1 VETREE
7 ERPLHA
13 DVRWLA
19 SALGFVVRRLEGE
32 EVFRAVEGLRAAC
45 RARRRQEPGAPSLEA
60 LLGRAQ
66 ALPLPVA
73 SAVGRAFG
81 LFFLLINT
89 AEQVH
94 RVRRREAYPA
104 DPPQPASPR
113 WALGRLRER
122 GLSAEEVGR
131 LLQQLEIRPV
141 LTAHPTEST
150 RRTVLGLQA
159 RVAELLLAR
168 DQGAR
173 VTDRQLEAEVE
184 LLWLTSEV
192 RRDRPSVLDE
202 VSTVLWYLEERL
214 AEACARTGSELRD
227 AYEQLFETELEEP
240 LAPVIP
246 GTWVGGDRDGN
257 PFVTAEVTLAAA
269 RRAAHRML
277 AVYAADVD
285 RAIEALSLSASIV
298 AVPDAL
304 RESLRLD
311 REQLPQVW
319 ERDGRRDADEPVRL
333 KLAFMRSRLLA
344 TRERIASLDAGAPRH
359 VPGAYPHAD
368 AFRQDLLLVRA
379 SALDAGA
386 RATVREWIDPLLA
399 KLAAHGLH
407 GLRMDLREDAAELEA
422 AVAEIAEAVGQ
433 GVPDRAALHRE
444 LLGRRPLTGPTV
456 PLPERARR
464 VLAVFHAGRTLQDE
478 LGDQAVGT
486 FIASMTRSADDLLRI
501 LLLAREAGLVD
512 LAGDTPRSRL
522 DVVPLFET
530 LDDLRAGPR
539 IFEEL
544 CVDPVWKRQLA
555 ARGQRQEVMLGYS
568 DSAKDAGILP
578 AAWALYRAQQDL
590 AAAARR
596 HGVELVLFHGQGGTV
611 GRGGGSP
618 VYRALS
624 ALPPETLGRSLK
636 LTEQGEVI
644 SQKYGLLP
652 LADRSLEV
660 LVTGALMAS
669 RSDWREGLPDAEA
682 DSYHAA
688 LERMA
693 ERALPVFRG
702 LVHDSDA
709 LFHLFLHTT
718 PVREL
723 AQVHYGSRPAYRE
736 RAGVGT
742 MAGIRAIP
750 WVFGWT
756 QTRWM
761 LPGWLGVGT
770 ALEALCAEPGG
781 LELLQRMASRWPF
794 FDDLLG
800 KIEMVLAKSD
810 LDIALLYVRR
820 LGGGEPKHEVLAQEL
835 VREHERTVRA
845 VLAIRRATVL
855 PTSNAVLRES
865 IALRNPYV
873 DALSVLQVAL
883 LERKRALPE
892 DHPERAALDPALG
905 PITNG
910 IAQGLRNT
918 G

>member
-19 SALGFVVRRLEGE
+19 TALGQVVRRLEGE
-32 EVFRAVEGLRAAC
+32 AVYEAVEGLRAAC
-45 RARRRQEPGAPSLEA
+45 RARRREEPGAPSLDE
-60 LLGRAQ
+60 LLQRARE
-66 ALPLPVA
+66 LPLPVA

-94 RVRRREAYPA
+94 RVRRRRAYPA

-113 WALGRLRER
+113 WALSKLRER
-122 GLSAEEVGR
+122 GASAEEVAV
-131 LLQQLEIRPV
+131 LLRSLEIRPV

-159 RVAELLLAR
+159 RVAALLLAR
-168 DQGAR
+168 DQR
-173 VTDRQLEAEVE
+173 EHVSDRQLEAEVE

-227 AYEQLFETELEEP
+227 AYEQLFETELPEP

-277 AVYAADVD
+277 GVYAADVE
-285 RAIEALSLSASIV
+285 RAIESLSLSASI
-298 AVPDAL
+298 APVPDAL
-304 RESLRLD
+304 RESLRAD
-311 REQLPQVW
+311 RELLPAIW

-333 KLAFMRSRLLA
+333 KLAFVRARLLA
-344 TRERIASLDAGAPRH
+344 TADRIASLDAGAPRH
-359 VPGAYPHAD
+359 PPAAYPHAG
-368 AFRQDLLLVRA
+368 ALRQDLELVRA
-379 SALDAGA
+379 AALDAGA
-386 RATVREWIDPLLA
+386 SAAVRERVDPLLA

-433 GVPDRAALHRE
+433 PVPDRAALRSE
-444 LLGRRPLTGPTV
+444 LSSRRPLTGPTV
-456 PLPERARR
+456 PLPERASR
-464 VLAVFHAGRTLQDE
+464 VLAVFHAARTLQDE

-512 LAGDTPRSRL
+512 LAGEQPRSRL

-544 CVDPVWKRQLA
+544 CQDPVWKRQLA

-578 AAWALYRAQQDL
+578 AAWALQQAQQQL
-590 AAAARR
+590 AAIARR

-669 RSDWREGLPDAEA
+669 RADWREGLPDEEVA
-682 DSYHAA
+682 SYHAA
-688 LERMA
+688 MERLA
-693 ERALPVFRG
+693 ELALPVFRG
-702 LVHDSDA
+702 MVHDDNA
-709 LFHLFLHTT
+709 LFQMFLRST

-770 ALEALCAEPGG
+770 ALETFASEPDG
-781 LELLQRMASRWPF
+781 LDLLRRMASRWPF
-794 FDDLLG
+794 FDDLMG

-810 LDIALLYVRR
+810 LEIALLYVRR
-820 LGGGEPKHEVLAQEL
+820 LGGEEALAEEL
-835 VREHERTVRA
+835 VREYARAVRA
-845 VLAIRRATVL
+845 VLAIRRSTVL
-855 PTSNAVLRES
+855 PTSNEVLRES

-892 DHPERAALDPALG
+892 EHAERKELDQALG